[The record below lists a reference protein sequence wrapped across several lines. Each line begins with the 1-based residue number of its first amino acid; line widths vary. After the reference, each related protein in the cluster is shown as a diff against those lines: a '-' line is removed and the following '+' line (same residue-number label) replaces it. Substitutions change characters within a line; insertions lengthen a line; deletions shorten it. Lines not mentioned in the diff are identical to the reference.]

1 MSGIDPIKTGASRI
15 VAKTLGA
22 ISKSKPIKKLTG
34 GFQGNYADALAWTTV
49 GSIVLKDGIGCY
61 KYVTQSLNNDK
72 IPEKRRSFVTSMDL
86 TNGVLMICTQLA
98 MFGIMRKFSEP
109 MFNKFFKKSFNPKTK
124 SEMLT
129 KLRMEASKE
138 GKELRKVD
146 VGKNYEGAR
155 DKALEL
161 FKFVFDVGVATIIG
175 KRILTPFAATPLA
188 KVVED
193 KVYPILVKFRKDNK
207 GHKDNNE
214 SLKEEF
220 VQGQNVKD
228 VEYTKIEKLEDKID
242 ELEDIIEDKFETND

>member
-1 MSGIDPIKTGASRI
+1 MPGIDPIKNGASSI

-22 ISKSKPIKKLTG
+22 ISKSKPMKALTK

-86 TNGVLMICTQLA
+86 TNGILMIGTQLA
-98 MFGIMRKFSEP
+98 MFGIMKKYSEP
-109 MFNKFFKKSFNPKTK
+109 MFNYFFKKSFNPKMK

-129 KLRMEASKE
+129 KLRMEAAQE

-146 VGKNYEGAR
+146 VGQKYEDAR
-155 DKALEL
+155 DKALDL
-161 FKFVFDVGVATIIG
+161 FKFVFDVGIATIIG

-188 KVVED
+188 KIVED
-193 KVYPILVKFRKDNK
+193 KVYPILVKFRKDNRN
-207 GHKDNNE
+207 GA
-214 SLKEEF
+214 KENA
-220 VQGQNVKD
+220 QNQENKNIENTKPIKVDLDD
-228 VEYTKIEKLEDKID
+228 VFDDIDDLEDLVEIAKPAA
-242 ELEDIIEDKFETND
+242 LA